1 MDVLLS
7 IGDFSKMTYL
17 SVKALRHYHDVGLLE
32 PADIDP
38 ATGYRRYGIG
48 QVATAQAIRR
58 FRDLDMP
65 IDEVRRVLQAPDE
78 ATRNRAILAHL
89 ERMQTQLEQT
99 QQAVASLQSLLTG
112 PTPSAAAVEI
122 RRIPATRALA
132 VQRIVELA
140 DNGDWLYEAYDWL
153 HGLADAHALV
163 VAGVDAAIYPD
174 ELFQEGVGLTT
185 AYIPITAGDDA
196 PTEAAPPR
204 ADETFGVVEL
214 PAITAAVLRHD
225 GPFTELDQAYA
236 ALGAIV
242 TERGIGGPGPVR
254 EHYLSA
260 TSTEVCWPVTTGA
273 TP

>member
-1 MDVLLS
+1 MDMLLS

-38 ATGYRRYGIG
+38 VTGYRRYTVR

-65 IDEVRRVLQAPDE
+65 IEDVRAVLRAPDE

-99 QQAVASLQSLLTG
+99 QQAVASLQALLGGSLPTG
-112 PTPSAAAVEI
+112 DVEI
-122 RRIPATRALA
+122 RRIPATPALA
-132 VQRIVELA
+132 VRRTIELS
-140 DNGDWLYEAYDWL
+140 DSGDWLFEAYAWM
-153 HGLADAHALV
+153 HELAEAHTITV
-163 VAGVDAAIYPD
+163 TGVDSAIYPD
-174 ELFQEGVGLTT
+174 ELFQEGAGLATG
-185 AYIPITAGDDA
+185 YVPIAAGASA
-196 PTEAAPPR
+196 PTEVSPPF
-204 ADETFGVVEL
+204 ADANFAVIEL
-214 PAITAAVLRHD
+214 PTITAAVLVHD
-225 GPFTELDQAYA
+225 GPFSELDQAYA

-242 TERGIGGPGPVR
+242 AERGIGGPGPVR
-254 EHYLSA
+254 EHYLTA